1 MAELLPIGDVVRRS
15 GFSAPTLRFYEAEG
29 LIGSERTVGGHR
41 IYPRAVLGRFAFIRA
56 ASTIGLTLQ
65 QIREELDTLP
75 GGRTPTKAD
84 WTRLS
89 RHWRHHLDDRIAALE
104 RLRDGLDG
112 CIGCGCLSLKR
123 CSVLNLGDELATEGP
138 GARLLPPALREHPDQ
153 G

>member
-1 MAELLPIGDVVRRS
+1 MPELLPIGDIVRRS

-29 LIGSERTVGGHR
+29 LIISQRTPGGHR
-41 IYPRAVLGRFAFIRA
+41 IYPRAVLRRLAFIRA
-56 ASTIGLTLQ
+56 ASTIGLSLQ

-89 RHWRHHLDDRIAALE
+89 RHWRHHLDERIAALE

-123 CSVLNLGDELATEGP
+123 CSVMNLGDELAAQGT
-138 GARLLPPALREHPDQ
+138 GARLLPRTLRESPESR
-153 G
+153 

>member
-1 MAELLPIGDVVRRS
+1 M
-15 GFSAPTLRFYEAEG
+15 
-29 LIGSERTVGGHR
+29 
-41 IYPRAVLGRFAFIRA
+41 
-56 ASTIGLTLQ
+56 Q

-138 GARLLPPALREHPDQ
+138 GARLLPPALREHPDHR
-153 G
+153 